1 MKIIAVVLTYNEEI
15 HLERCLASLAGVAD
29 EIFVVDCFSHDR
41 TIQIA
46 DFHGAKV
53 LQRAWKSHSD
63 QFNWA
68 LDQLPASSADDVW
81 IMRIDADEFLTPEL
95 AKEIRRKLPDVPS
108 SVAGIFVPRRMTFQ
122 GKLLRFGGIFPVQVL
137 RIFRQ
142 GLGHCENRWMDEH
155 VLVEGDTASFS
166 GELIDDNKNTLTWWT
181 EKHNKYSTREVVDIL
196 NMEYGFMASETV
208 AKLAGGGRAGF
219 KRWVKENIYWR
230 FPLGLRAFVYFCYR
244 YILML
249 GFLDGRAGAA
259 FHVLQGFWYRYL
271 VDAKTVEVKRYMKEH
286 HVDVVVAIER
296 VLGLRVGPGGS

>member
-15 HLERCLASLAGVAD
+15 HLERCLASLSGVAD
-29 EIFVVDCFSHDR
+29 EILVVDCFSSDR
-41 TIQIA
+41 TIEIA
-46 DFHGAKV
+46 GLHGAKV
-53 LQRAWKSHSD
+53 IQRAWKSHSD

-95 AKEIRRKLPDVPS
+95 AKEIRLKLPDVSS
-108 SVAGIFVPRRMTFQ
+108 SVTGIFVPRRMTFQ

-142 GLGHCENRWMDEH
+142 GRGRCENRWMDEH
-155 VLVEGDTASFS
+155 VIVEGGMSGFS

-219 KRWVKENIYWR
+219 KRWVKEKIYWK
-230 FPLGLRAFVYFCYR
+230 FPLGIRAFVYFCYR

-271 VDAKTVEVKRYMKEH
+271 VDAKTAEVKRYMKEH
-286 HVDVVVAIER
+286 RVDVVVAIER
-296 VLGLRVGPGGS
+296 VLGLRVGPGGA